1 MNILTIQ
8 KIAKEIEV
16 LTINF
21 KVHQISYAVAN
32 ERVCI
37 EALRYHHAHNALS
50 PSYLRNL
57 KSQHGDNCPYPVVPH
72 FPH

>member
-16 LTINF
+16 LIINF

-37 EALRYHHAHNALS
+37 EALRYHHTM
-50 PSYLRNL
+50 PYL
-57 KSQHGDNCPYPVVPH
+57 HHIFGI
-72 FPH
+72 